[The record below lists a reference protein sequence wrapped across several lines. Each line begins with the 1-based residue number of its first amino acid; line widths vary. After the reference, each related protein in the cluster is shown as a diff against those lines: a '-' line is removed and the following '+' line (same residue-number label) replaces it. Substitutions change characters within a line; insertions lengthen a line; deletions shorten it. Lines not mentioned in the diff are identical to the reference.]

1 MNAPILFE
9 PFIFQNRSTT
19 HVTIAGPLVI
29 TLEAIMA
36 ALKLRN
42 ATIVSSRLEPYGVDT
57 GNGTHS
63 GILGRVQS
71 GEAHLILNVAIC
83 DENRFTFVDPVILLI
98 SAYRLLTAKARKV
111 IHPFNF
117 LRAFQPDVWYI
128 LFPSINVAA
137 CCIFLLDRYIV
148 KGRFGTSPATLSAY
162 IWNFWRRFFPQEP
175 LKRNENW
182 LRVAFLAFMLAM
194 PMQLMVVFSG
204 ELTSSMAIREEED
217 HIVKLED
224 VLRFKKVRIYAEIR
238 SALSLMFK
246 NAQSP
251 LLRKVN
257 RQHIPITGSFAVPSS
272 FYPRLEE
279 VERQERVIVG
289 DDYMFVNMIEKFQK
303 HRRGVCPRL
312 IITKAN
318 FGTLVGFLF
327 ISRTLPDSV
336 RRLITLGRCPLLFD

>member
-1 MNAPILFE
+1 MTSAAFFPDFARGYFCRQSTFPLGEQKGLDDGFLRLASVHFE

-42 ATIVSSRLEPYGVDT
+42 ATIVSSRLEPYGVDM

-162 IWNFWRRFFPQEP
+162 IWNFWRRFFPQDECST
-175 LKRNENW
+175 
-182 LRVAFLAFMLAM
+182 
-194 PMQLMVVFSG
+194 FS
-204 ELTSSMAIREEED
+204 
-217 HIVKLED
+217 
-224 VLRFKKVRIYAEIR
+224 
-238 SALSLMFK
+238 
-246 NAQSP
+246 
-251 LLRKVN
+251 
-257 RQHIPITGSFAVPSS
+257 
-272 FYPRLEE
+272 
-279 VERQERVIVG
+279 
-289 DDYMFVNMIEKFQK
+289 
-303 HRRGVCPRL
+303 
-312 IITKAN
+312 
-318 FGTLVGFLF
+318 
-327 ISRTLPDSV
+327 SV
-336 RRLITLGRCPLLFD
+336 SC